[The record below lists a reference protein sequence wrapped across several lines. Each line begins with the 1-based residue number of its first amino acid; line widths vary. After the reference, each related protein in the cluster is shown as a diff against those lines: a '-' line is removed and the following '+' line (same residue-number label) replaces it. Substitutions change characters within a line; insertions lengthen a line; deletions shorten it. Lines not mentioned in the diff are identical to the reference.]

1 MEIPKKSF
9 QKGLGEVRVC
19 QLAACRQEIMRVL
32 GVTTL
37 QSLRNYAAGLKKL
50 DVVTAVE
57 IEKVF
62 LKYGVK
68 KPWGDVP
75 LQN

>member
-1 MEIPKKSF
+1 MKPKKAF

-50 DVVTAVE
+50 DVVTASE
-57 IEKVF
+57 IELVF
-62 LKYGVK
+62 QKYGVNE
-68 KPWGDVP
+68 PWGKVP
-75 LQN
+75 MQG